1 MFLSRILKYK
11 KLPSR
16 NSWFSKLAK
25 YNKFLRKLFIL
36 WHVNN
41 VIDLLLTRGKPQA
54 PPSSFLAFLI
64 VLRASYIIMQ
74 SSFSPKCFR
83 FTDLDINSKWKYNTT
98 VTWIQFLIRRISLLG
113 ILHVPTEAVT
123 RVVLYKK
130 VFLKTPVPQPEARN
144 FIKKETLAQVL
155 SCEFWEIF
163 KDTIFYRTL
172 LNDCFCP

>member
-41 VIDLLLTRGKPQA
+41 VIDLLLTRSKPQV
-54 PPSSFLAFLI
+54 PSSSFLVFLI

-130 VFLKTPVPQPEARN
+130 VFLKTPVSQPEARN

-172 LNDCFCP
+172 LDDYFWP